1 MQMIDEIWAWK
12 EMVAI
17 LFSMLVLIFSII
29 IDFIIRYFIEQQV
42 QPSFFNILAFDASP
56 KWHWKSLKE
65 QKA

>member
-17 LFSMLVLIFSII
+17 LFSMLLLIFSSI

-42 QPSFFNILAFDASP
+42 QPSFFNILAFDANP
-56 KWHWKSLKE
+56 KWHWTSLKE